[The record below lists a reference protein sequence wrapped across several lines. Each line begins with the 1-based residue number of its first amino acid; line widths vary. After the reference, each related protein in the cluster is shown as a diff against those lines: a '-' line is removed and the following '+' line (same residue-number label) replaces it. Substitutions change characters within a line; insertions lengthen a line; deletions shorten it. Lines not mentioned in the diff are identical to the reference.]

1 MIKAML
7 TSSPCSFHSAAQ
19 TAPAASAPSAVEMP
33 GFSGC
38 KDAVLDLATL
48 AASNPEG
55 SCVPKDVLLR
65 DLTGCTVK
73 MYEFLLHACHFGR
86 SHDGAAC

>member
-1 MIKAML
+1 MVQSML
-7 TSSPCSFHSAAQ
+7 ISSSTCSSHAHLTFPAQ

-38 KDAVLDLATL
+38 KDTVLDLATL

-73 MYEFLLHACHFGR
+73 M
-86 SHDGAAC
+86 

>member
-1 MIKAML
+1 
-7 TSSPCSFHSAAQ
+7 
-19 TAPAASAPSAVEMP
+19 MP

-73 MYEFLLHACHFGR
+73 MYV
-86 SHDGAAC
+86 